1 MVEDTIAH
9 DEIQAKTFIPQET
22 GKYAIQMG
30 YKRVSEE
37 YNNYVNK
44 EKELYSKIQ
53 QLRKQ
58 KHRDGTYKIHIAEDM
73 LKEACNIYN
82 KRYAEEL
89 AGGLSK
95 AEAMIKADKAEDD
108 YMYKVLEE
116 NGL

>member
-1 MVEDTIAH
+1 
-9 DEIQAKTFIPQET
+9 
-22 GKYAIQMG
+22 
-30 YKRVSEE
+30 
-37 YNNYVNK
+37 
-44 EKELYSKIQ
+44 
-53 QLRKQ
+53 
-58 KHRDGTYKIHIAEDM
+58 M